1 MAGLGF
7 GLNTEEAA
15 SEFSGAFEVLA
26 PGWYQV
32 VVTGSEIK
40 PTKAGTGKM
49 LELVYEARDGKT
61 LKDWLNIVNP
71 SEVAQK
77 IGRAALGKLA
87 VSIGIKG
94 ELKDT
99 NVLHG
104 RPFEVKVEVD
114 EFESNKEA
122 GKMLKSNKVTDYRA
136 VGSAPAA
143 APSGGTKPK
152 LAF

>member
-1 MAGLGF
+1 MKLGF
-7 GLNTEEAA
+7 ELKTEEAA
-15 SEFSGAFEVLA
+15 AEFSGQFEVLP
-26 PGWYQV
+26 PGWIQV
-32 VVTGSEIK
+32 VVTGSEVK
-40 PTKAGTGKM
+40 DTKAGTGKM
-49 LELVYEARDGKT
+49 LELVYETRDGKT
-61 LKDWLNIVNP
+61 LKDRLNIVNP

-104 RPFEVKVEVD
+104 RPFEIKVEVE

-122 GKMLKSNKVTDYRA
+122 GKMLKSNKVVDYRA
-136 VGSAPAA
+136 AGTATA
-143 APSGGTKPK
+143 APQGDAPK
-152 LAF
+152 EKKGW